1 MFDTFTWS
9 SRFIIMLFFL
19 LLKWQHSSFLL
30 FHGSVS
36 LSLSLCLFLS
46 LTHQSIVCSH
56 DFRIKL
62 ISILSNFHSTSNI
75 AMTFIL
81 SIELVPL
88 SSSVFLCFSLSLSL
102 FFCSTWG
109 RSLTTGRAGRAGNL
123 HSFCAR
129 FRFARTFN

>member
-1 MFDTFTWS
+1 MIFTLHYYVIFLIIKMTAFFI
-9 SRFIIMLFFL
+9 FIIPRKCL
-19 LLKWQHSSFLL
+19 
-30 FHGSVS
+30 S
-36 LSLSLCLFLS
+36 LSISLCLFLS